1 MRRTWEAAG
10 AGGFVRSVLPQAR
23 PGIVAPAIV
32 CWLFKRHPFLQ
43 NLDGLDA
50 VGSASLAAPD
60 HFRHPPP
67 VRALLDPLLAVPVGI
82 RERPFCGLAR
92 AELLHEEN
100 RHAFDAAL
108 RREHLRGFPAGPF
121 VASCPRR
128 VGPCL

>member
-1 MRRTWEAAG
+1 MRTWEAAG
-10 AGGFVRSVLPQAR
+10 AGAFVRIVLPQAR
-23 PGIVAPAIV
+23 PGIVAFAIL
-32 CWLFKRHPFLQ
+32 CRLFKRGQFLQ
-43 NLDGLDA
+43 GLDGLNA
-50 VGSASLAAPD
+50 VGSASLAVPD

-67 VRALLDPLLAVPVGI
+67 VRALLDPLLAVPVSIG
-82 RERPFCGLAR
+82 ERPFCGLAR

-108 RREHLRGFPAGPF
+108 RRGCLRGLPAGPF